1 MVCKECGTY
10 NAENLTECKVCGAK
24 LKEDESGAAIEE
36 TVEERDDGK
45 PARDFVKA
53 PSWPTRAFTGAP
65 EHQPLTASPAPEPS
79 SSVPSGSFRP
89 TIPSQAAA
97 PAPAAFC
104 PYCGKPAVADA
115 PFCPHCGKRMESAAA
130 PAAAAAPAVTQ
141 GARMNTAASAGDDFD
156 DFEDDGF
163 DDEYEE
169 DYAPKKSAKR
179 GGKMTRRDDDFEM
192 DEYDDE
198 FDDDYDEEFDDMPRK
213 RGKGTT
219 ILFWSLIVLLLALI
233 VVFGMYIA
241 KKNFDGDIGKMFSS
255 IGSVFNGNSQDV
267 DTTDPTVVDETEASE
282 MYTASISEYT
292 EPSTGEVYFD
302 IDIHAPT
309 GSTIRF
315 ITDATLKED
324 TTTVPSNDH
333 VILRIARDVFM
344 PNEPVESET
353 VTITP
358 NIQVISP
365 EGETKQL
372 SVPDITVTV
381 PVLSM
386 TVSEPATDV
395 VNATFDNSPIAIIG
409 QVNDYDGEIA
419 VFINDEQ
426 VYVDST
432 GMFTSSY
439 TPSQTMSSSPT
450 STTTDD
456 AAATDA
462 TTTTDDATT
471 TDDTTTE
478 DATTDDT
485 TAADDTTTEDTATTD
500 DTATTETPA
509 EAGTTTTVSA
519 GAETITIEAR
529 KNNCVT
535 ARKVITVEPYVMQN
549 LSFMTTNEQSSLSS
563 EEGSVTITG
572 TATVGTKITATCP
585 STAVTFGEATVSA
598 TGTFSMAVS
607 ISEVGAFDITL
618 TGQMEGYYDGTAI
631 ATVERPPSA
640 SSSSFKR
647 AAKDLDDYY
656 TKIVDGSV
664 TDGDYVFTGKV
675 TEIIASDPYTIF
687 RVEMSD
693 GTVVICANRSTKST
707 INSSDVGDKKQIAG
721 TLKGLYTDDT
731 TPYIW
736 GWFIWNK

>member
-24 LKEDESGAAIEE
+24 LREDENSAATEE
-36 TVEERDDGK
+36 TVETRDDGK
-45 PARDFVKA
+45 PTRDFVKA

-65 EHQPLTASPAPEPS
+65 EHQPLNSSPAPEPS
-79 SSVPSGSFRP
+79 STVPTGSFRP
-89 TIPSQAAA
+89 TIPPRPAAS
-97 PAPAAFC
+97 APAAFC

-115 PFCPHCGKRMESAAA
+115 PFCPYCGKRKDVDATPAAA
-130 PAAAAAPAVTQ
+130 PAAVQSTRMSAAAPQ
-141 GARMNTAASAGDDFD
+141 DNAAPIDDDFD
-156 DFEDDGF
+156 DYEDDDGF
-163 DDEYEE
+163 EDEFEE

-179 GGKMTRRDDDFEM
+179 GGKMARRDDDFDV

-198 FDDDYDEEFDDMPRK
+198 FDDEYDDYDEEFDDMPKK

-233 VVFGMYIA
+233 AVFGMYIA

-255 IGSVFNGNSQDV
+255 IGGVFGGSSEDV
-267 DTTDPTVVDETEASE
+267 DTTDPTVVDDTETSE

-292 EPSTGEVYFD
+292 DPSTNEVYFD

-344 PNEPVESET
+344 PNQPVESET

-365 EGETKQL
+365 EGETTQL
-372 SVPDITVTV
+372 TVPDITVTV

-386 TVSEPATDV
+386 TVSEPAMDV

-439 TPSQTMSSSPT
+439 TPKQTSSTSSASTPT
-450 STTTDD
+450 EDAVTTDTTTADDTETTDTTTTDD
-456 AAATDA
+456 P
-462 TTTTDDATT
+462 TTTDYTATPDATT
-471 TDDTTTE
+471 TDDAV
-478 DATTDDT
+478 ATDT
-485 TAADDTTTEDTATTD
+485 Q
-500 DTATTETPA
+500 TPA
-509 EAGTTTTVSA
+509 PVMSA

-549 LSFMTTNEQSSLSS
+549 MSFMVTNEQKSLSS
-563 EEGSVTITG
+563 EDGSVTITG
-572 TATVGTKITATCP
+572 TATQGTKITATCP

-607 ISEVGAFDITL
+607 VAEVGAFDITL
-618 TGQMEGYYDGTAI
+618 TGKLEGYYDGTTI
-631 ATVERPPSA
+631 ATVERSPSV
-640 SSSSFKR
+640 SSSSFKK

-656 TKIVDGSV
+656 KKIVDGSV

-675 TEIIASDPYTIF
+675 TEIISSDPYTIF
-687 RVEMSD
+687 SVEMSD
-693 GTVVICANRSTKST
+693 GTKVICANRSTKST
-707 INSSDVGDKKQIAG
+707 INSADVGDKKQIAG
-721 TLKGLYTDDT
+721 TLKGLYTDGT
-731 TPYIW
+731 TPYMW

>member
-1 MVCKECGTY
+1 
-10 NAENLTECKVCGAK
+10 
-24 LKEDESGAAIEE
+24 
-36 TVEERDDGK
+36 
-45 PARDFVKA
+45 
-53 PSWPTRAFTGAP
+53 
-65 EHQPLTASPAPEPS
+65 
-79 SSVPSGSFRP
+79 
-89 TIPSQAAA
+89 
-97 PAPAAFC
+97 
-104 PYCGKPAVADA
+104 
-115 PFCPHCGKRMESAAA
+115 
-130 PAAAAAPAVTQ
+130 
-141 GARMNTAASAGDDFD
+141 
-156 DFEDDGF
+156 
-163 DDEYEE
+163 
-169 DYAPKKSAKR
+169 
-179 GGKMTRRDDDFEM
+179 
-192 DEYDDE
+192 
-198 FDDDYDEEFDDMPRK
+198 
-213 RGKGTT
+213 
-219 ILFWSLIVLLLALI
+219 
-233 VVFGMYIA
+233 
-241 KKNFDGDIGKMFSS
+241 
-255 IGSVFNGNSQDV
+255 
-267 DTTDPTVVDETEASE
+267 
-282 MYTASISEYT
+282 
-292 EPSTGEVYFD
+292 
-302 IDIHAPT
+302 
-309 GSTIRF
+309 
-315 ITDATLKED
+315 
-324 TTTVPSNDH
+324 
-333 VILRIARDVFM
+333 
-344 PNEPVESET
+344 
-353 VTITP
+353 
-358 NIQVISP
+358 
-365 EGETKQL
+365 
-372 SVPDITVTV
+372 
-381 PVLSM
+381 
-386 TVSEPATDV
+386 
-395 VNATFDNSPIAIIG
+395 
-409 QVNDYDGEIA
+409 
-419 VFINDEQ
+419 
-426 VYVDST
+426 
-432 GMFTSSY
+432 MFTSSY